1 MCSCAFYPLHLVYS
15 GLIWTFGVRVN
26 YISYKLFLHFLHSHV
41 LNLRVLSFGKT
52 LARNRVWPL
61 EIKPNEILRS
71 PRSRNINFSPIVVHR
86 TPAHLTTHVQHVH
99 AAHMHGYSVIP
110 GNHLRIIKK
119 EMSLSQ
125 ANVHCEF
132 IWILQHLWTFL
143 FSPFY
148 YILLAVTMITKQTH
162 GYLILGRLLILYSI
176 ILFEKCI
183 KLCTKHSCFLQLCF
197 YLSMLFH

>member
-52 LARNRVWPL
+52 LARNYRVWPL
-61 EIKPNEILRS
+61 EIKSNEILRS

-86 TPAHLTTHVQHVH
+86 TPAHLTTHVQYVH

-110 GNHLRIIKK
+110 DNHLRIIRKK
-119 EMSLSQ
+119 CPSQ
-125 ANVHCEF
+125 ANILCEF
-132 IWILQHLWTFL
+132 I
-143 FSPFY
+143 
-148 YILLAVTMITKQTH
+148 
-162 GYLILGRLLILYSI
+162 
-176 ILFEKCI
+176 
-183 KLCTKHSCFLQLCF
+183 
-197 YLSMLFH
+197 